1 MLTSARRTSSLSAL
15 GTNLEDSNTESQKS
29 FTSGI
34 RKSRNSDDSRAR
46 AIAIA
51 LHHAMAIGGASE
63 GEDARRPFCSDARLG
78 YRIADPARPLPMR
91 ADASFTAVR
100 SPLVPLALSKS
111 HSAPAELQ
119 ILGYFDEATGTGTGT
134 TATTTTAAEAT
145 AMPGMWT
152 CRGCQSDDV
161 SELDVNEDGFY
172 VCNLCGI
179 VDQQQAISL
188 DRQKHCAREDDP
200 TDVADHR
207 MRDADKEAEEATA
220 RGHET
225 AIEKKRRL
233 LGSAGGTRL
242 PQSVA
247 RRHQLGSAQSR
258 LETQVVRALSE
269 RVEGAPA
276 QVAKRNRVIGAM
288 EKCFDWI
295 GKILNNDVRTHMR
308 MQAKRAVRNT
318 FAHATVCTHHACS
331 LNITKRSNY
340 TLALCIMHRC
350 VERLLPVC
358 RAPAAT
364 TAQNADDYALARTVA
379 ECTPQILTKILERI
393 QQLHEQNSGTGQI
406 GQVTG
411 SVGLLLDWSEERICL
426 QCTDLPDFGGGAG
439 GTGGTGGGGT
449 QTAARAPLQ
458 PPLQSPMPPP
468 PSSASRTTTNVT
480 THTNTNQASAAASLP
495 AMIGNGLPPLLSL
508 PPSALPLAAHAT
520 TPFAHH
526 ASSDDPDSP
535 TSFGKVAS
543 GGSPTD
549 IVWNVRDTL
558 TGAAREANV
567 RADVRCAAMAAL
579 SQPDLLNWIRTQN
592 VLPVDVLSVAVL
604 TAATAKLGLE
614 DCTNEILERYCYEHN
629 ISPTT
634 ARMAAVTMAGLMNVE
649 PAPATGVFG
658 DGIF

>member
-1 MLTSARRTSSLSAL
+1 MS
-15 GTNLEDSNTESQKS
+15 EPQKS
-29 FTSGI
+29 AI
-34 RKSRNSDDSRAR
+34 QKSRSSCNGDNGRAR
-46 AIAIA
+46 AIATA
-51 LHHAMAIGGASE
+51 LHHAMEVGGASE

-78 YRIADPARPLPMR
+78 YRIADPARPLLMR
-91 ADASFTAVR
+91 SDQYTAAR
-100 SPLVPLALSKS
+100 SPLVPLPLSKS
-111 HSAPAELQ
+111 SSAPAEMQ
-119 ILGYFDEATGTGTGT
+119 MHSFFETST
-134 TATTTTAAEAT
+134 TSTSAEAE
-145 AMPGMWT
+145 MVVWT
-152 CRGCQSDDV
+152 CRGCPNDNV
-161 SELDVNEDGFY
+161 HELDVNGDGFY
-172 VCNLCGI
+172 VCNLCGT
-179 VDQQQAISL
+179 VDQQQVISL
-188 DRQKHCAREDDP
+188 DRQKFCAREDDP
-200 TDVADHR
+200 TDVADSR
-207 MRDADKEAEEATA
+207 MRDANKEAEEATA

-242 PQSVA
+242 PQSVS
-247 RRHQLGSAQSR
+247 RRHQLGNAQSR
-258 LETQVVRALSE
+258 LETQVVCALSE

-288 EKCFDWI
+288 EKGFDWI
-295 GKILNNDVRTHMR
+295 GKILNSDVRTHIR
-308 MQAKRAVRNT
+308 LQAKRAVRNT
-318 FAHATVCTHHACS
+318 FAHASICKHTACS
-331 LNITKRSNY
+331 LNVTKRSNY

-350 VERLLPVC
+350 VEGLVPVC

-379 ECTPQILTKILERI
+379 ECTPQMLTKILERI

-411 SVGLLLDWSEERICL
+411 SVGLLLDWSEEKICL
-426 QCTDLPDFGGGAG
+426 PCTDQLDGGGG
-439 GTGGTGGGGT
+439 GCGT
-449 QTAARAPLQ
+449 QTASLAPLPLQ
-458 PPLQSPMPPP
+458 PPMPPP
-468 PSSASRTTTNVT
+468 PPPIPPPPSSSATTATTTT
-480 THTNTNQASAAASLP
+480 TTTTTTQESSLV
-495 AMIGNGLPPLLSL
+495 AQPPLFSL
-508 PPSALPLAAHAT
+508 PPSALPLAAHAQY
-520 TPFAHH
+520 
-526 ASSDDPDSP
+526 ASSDPDSP
-535 TSFGKVAS
+535 TASVAS

-604 TAATAKLGLE
+604 TAATSKLGLE
-614 DCTNEILERYCYEHN
+614 DCTNEILERYCYEHT

-634 ARMAAVTMAGLMNVE
+634 ARVAAVTMAGLMNVE